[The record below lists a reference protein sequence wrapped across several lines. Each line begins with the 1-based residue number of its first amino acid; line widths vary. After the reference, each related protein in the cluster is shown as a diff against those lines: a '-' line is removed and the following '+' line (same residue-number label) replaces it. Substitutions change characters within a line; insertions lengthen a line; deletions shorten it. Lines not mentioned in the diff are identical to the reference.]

1 MFDTYRKIFCLML
14 LTYSLSFSFSKHFQ
28 ISLEWEKS
36 VNSNVD
42 IKIYSF
48 TNPTS
53 HKKASSTT
61 SFCLCS
67 LTFMTLSHQWQ
78 FRWEFGKMRLQ
89 GGTTPL
95 PCVSWTA
102 TWKLV
107 SRLTKVFPR
116 LTETHIHISKNHPRW
131 LNTSSLTDKARVSC
145 THKVTQDQPQLNE
158 KLLCQ
163 ICVKHLCWVSER

>member
-1 MFDTYRKIFCLML
+1 M
-14 LTYSLSFSFSKHFQ
+14 
-28 ISLEWEKS
+28 
-36 VNSNVD
+36 D

-53 HKKASSTT
+53 HKKTSNTT

-67 LTFMTLSHQWQ
+67 LTFTTLSQQWQ
-78 FRWEFGKMRLQ
+78 FRWECGKMWLE

-95 PCVSWTA
+95 PWISWTA

-107 SRLTKVFPR
+107 SRLTKGFPR
-116 LTETHIHISKNHPRW
+116 LTKTHTDVSKNYPRW

-145 THKVTQDQPQLNE
+145 TYKVTQDQPQLNE
-158 KLLCQ
+158 KTSVSNLCQ
-163 ICVKHLCWVSER
+163 TSVLSVRKVVVAVSLCEAWVWSVTNPYIKRRAFLYPPSLLPFL